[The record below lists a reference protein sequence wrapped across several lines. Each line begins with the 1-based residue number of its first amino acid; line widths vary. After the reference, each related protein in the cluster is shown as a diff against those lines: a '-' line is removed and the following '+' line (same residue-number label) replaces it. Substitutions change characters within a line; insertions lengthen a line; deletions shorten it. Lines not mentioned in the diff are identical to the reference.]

1 MGALSKRD
9 TWIYRYVNQ
18 STIPEA
24 GEGLFAKLDVEES
37 TVISFYNGVRY
48 DTCDTTFQFDNS
60 PYKISLTEDFD
71 LDIPVTMVNLENYK
85 ASLGHK
91 VIHFYRKE

>member
-1 MGALSKRD
+1 MFHLKKN
-9 TWIYRYVNQ
+9 YRFVEQ
-18 STIPEA
+18 STIPDA

-48 DTCDTTFQFDNS
+48 DTSDKILQFDNS
-60 PYKISLTEDFD
+60 PYKISLTEDYD
-71 LDIPVTMVNLENYK
+71 LDIPVTMVNLENYR

-91 VIHFYRKE
+91 VTY